1 MFLIPYRW
9 FWTTS
14 PLTEDE
20 VKRRISAHVDL
31 KSPYDSFGLYDHKYG
46 GTVTPKGFSLKRRWP
61 NRSRI
66 TIQVERHETGSRVG
80 VMIEGPEVIGLF
92 FWLPVSVA
100 FATVRKGYL
109 AGAASLAA
117 SVLMC
122 FVYCFYQRGLLKDLQ
137 RMLCGAPSL

>member
-1 MFLIPYRW
+1 MLLIPYRW
-9 FWTTS
+9 FRITS

-20 VKRRISAHVDL
+20 AKRRISAHVDL
-31 KSPYDSFGLYDHKYG
+31 TSPYGFFGIYDHKYG

-61 NRSRI
+61 NRSTI
-66 TIQVERHETGSRVG
+66 SIQVEWHETGSRVG
-80 VMIEGPEVIGLF
+80 VRIEGPEVISLF
-92 FWLPVSVA
+92 LWLPLTVA

-122 FVYCFYQRGLLKDLQ
+122 FVYCFYQGSLLKDLE
-137 RMLCGAPSL
+137 RMLSGAPSL